1 MLVRWT
7 TLLFIG
13 LLSLPVAAQT
23 YRNIVNRP
31 FATVSDGPQN
41 MIIIDIDR
49 LGRAPDAV
57 DQAIREQSRR
67 AVRAQIQA
75 IRPLIHLWKS
85 KGWVPQDFRLPI
97 HQTVVLRR
105 NGRLILPD
113 RTRNGGLGNGTLTF
127 QFQTTG
133 DLFPANYQTL
143 LQRVLNTATPLV
155 EAEYGKP
162 AQTRTITIVNYDDEI
177 GDRDAVVGGIY
188 DVSNNRFLF
197 PIYNAP
203 ESAAV
208 NLTHLVARAF
218 HGGVQLAY
226 DAWEEGF
233 ARAVTAKVART
244 STFRSIAGLSVDFI
258 EQTLENTYDARPYY
272 DFWNQPSLSSPS
284 FIAPSLRQGSIA
296 GGTTGGLWLVRYL
309 MAGSVW
315 MKLQT
320 EYPNFFKEFNNRFY
334 GQYTAGLEGNVPQ
347 LIQIAKQ
354 TLSAISGS
362 GNPTVEGIAF
372 EDWYRRQFILDT
384 SVTYGRKLHAQ
395 LFPYV
400 SQVQPDEKAVFIVFL
415 TYFQTTQTTNGWDE
429 SLLSGTCYP
438 VYWDYQ
444 LNRLTLSPQYE
455 RVDIRVGSG
464 SVVPSFIGDETANQ
478 RLTIDFAVGTESV
491 RLAYP
496 SSKVQGSNF
505 QNDFFGVVYGLDN
518 GSVKIELENGVSS
531 TTPVVKGAFGVTLP
545 GPGINRDQRATLTF
559 KDSGGATVG
568 TTRVN
573 TGIGFQGVI
582 VYLDNPLQSYRLQ
595 LPAGLHM
602 VSLPLRPF
610 TTDMAVLLGIP
621 ANRLMLAHWRQER
634 FQYVY
639 YPETPA
645 PAPGTGYFLQLE
657 NPINVTI
664 QGQVAPSNQNISLG
678 LQVGWNL
685 VGNPFNSAVRVADLL
700 VAHTFEEPV
709 SWEIA
714 TESIGGQPALVGSS
728 IFTLNQSGG
737 YTAVTQLEPGKAY
750 WVRVLRPEGINL
762 IVPPPSRSRSTTR
775 SDTVSPAQW
784 ETRLDLS
791 TMNGG
796 QQVSVALGL
805 DPRARNDYD
814 SMDVE
819 SPPAFT
825 DMLRLGIEQPSWG
838 RAAGTY
844 RRDVRSP
851 HARQEWEITVRP
863 LQPDET
869 HILRWQMPNTNRR
882 WRVTLYDPTTG
893 EKIDMRTKH
902 EYRFVPGS
910 VRRLTVITEPVNRV
924 PVQIVNLQTTVTR
937 GSGVQAQ
944 FSLTGAATVRAEVR
958 SMQGKSLRVL
968 QPSRSAGAGVH
979 SLTWNGRDT
988 QERAL
993 PPGTYMLHVEATD
1006 EEGRV
1011 ARAVRPVILAR

>member
-1 MLVRWT
+1 MFVRWT
-7 TLLFIG
+7 VLLFIG
-13 LLSLPVAAQT
+13 LLSLPALAQT
-23 YRNIVNRP
+23 YRNVVNRP

-41 MIIIDIDR
+41 VIVIDIDQ
-49 LGRAPDAV
+49 LGRAPDALERL
-57 DQAIREQSRR
+57 IRERSLR
-67 AVRAQIQA
+67 AARAQIQA
-75 IRPLIHLWKS
+75 VRPLIQFWKS
-85 KGWVPQDFRLPI
+85 KGLVPHDFRLPI
-97 HQTVVLRR
+97 QQTVVLRR

-133 DLFPANYQTL
+133 DMFPPNYQNL
-143 LQRVLNTATPLV
+143 LQRVLNTVVPLV

-162 AQTRTITIVNYDDEI
+162 AQTRTITVVNFDEDI

-188 DVSNNRFLF
+188 DVSNNQFLF
-197 PIYNAP
+197 PIFNAP

-208 NLTHLVARAF
+208 NLTHLIVRAF

-244 STFRSIAGLSVDFI
+244 STFRGIAGLSADFI

-272 DFWNQPSLSSPS
+272 DFWNQPSLGSPS

-334 GQYTAGLEGNVPQ
+334 GQYTTGLEGNVPQ

-362 GNPTVEGIAF
+362 GSPTVEGIPF
-372 EDWYRRQFILDT
+372 EDWYKRQFVLDT

-415 TYFQTTQTTNGWDE
+415 TYFQAMQTTNGWDE

-444 LNRLTLSPQYE
+444 FNRLTLSPQYE

-496 SSKVQGSNF
+496 SGKVQGANF
-505 QNDFFGVVYGLDN
+505 QNDFFGAVYGLEN
-518 GSVKIELENGVSS
+518 GSVQIQLENGVNS
-531 TTPVVKGAFGVTLP
+531 TTPVVNGAFGVTLP
-545 GPGINRDQRATLTF
+545 SPGVNRDQRATLTF
-559 KDSGGATVG
+559 KDSGGSTVG
-568 TTRVN
+568 TARVN
-573 TGIGFQGVI
+573 TGVGFQGVV
-582 VYLDNPLQSYRLQ
+582 VYLDNPIQTFRLQ

-602 VSLPLRPF
+602 ISLPLRPF
-610 TTDMAVLLGIP
+610 TTDFASLLGI
-621 ANRLMLAHWRQER
+621 ASNRLMLAHWRQER
-634 FQYVY
+634 FQYAY

-657 NPINVTI
+657 NPINVLI
-664 QGQVAPSNQNISLG
+664 QGQTPPTNQNIGLG

-685 VGNPFNSAVRVADLL
+685 IGNPFSSSVRVADLL

-709 SWEIA
+709 SWETA

-728 IFTLNQSGG
+728 IFTLNQTGG

-750 WVRVLRPEGINL
+750 WVRVLRPEGVNL
-762 IVPPPSRSRSTTR
+762 IVPPPSRSRNATR
-775 SDTVSPAQW
+775 NYTVSPAQW
-784 ETRLDLS
+784 ESRLVLE
-791 TMNGG
+791 TTGG
-796 QQVSVALGL
+796 NHQASIALGL

-819 SPPAFT
+819 SPPAFSER
-825 DMLRLGIEQPSWG
+825 LRMGIEQQGWG
-838 RAAGTY
+838 RSAGTY
-844 RRDVRSP
+844 ERDVRAPNAKQS
-851 HARQEWEITVRP
+851 WEITIRP

-882 WRVTLYDPTTG
+882 WRVNLHDATTG
-893 EKIDMRTKH
+893 EKIDMRTKR
-902 EYRFVPGS
+902 EYWFVPGG
-910 VRRLTVITEPVNRV
+910 VRRLTVITEPASRV

-944 FSLTGAATVRAEVR
+944 FSLTSDATVRAEVR
-958 SMQGKSLRVL
+958 TMQGKILRVL

-993 PPGTYMLHVEATD
+993 PPGTYMLHVEAIN

-1011 ARAVRPVILAR
+1011 ARAVRPVLLTR